1 MKIEAEDFKAWLD
14 NPVTE
19 RVWRYLKKQQAE
31 CKAAWLA
38 ASWDTGQCD
47 PLVLADLR
55 AKEQILSDLANL
67 EYDDVKDED

>member
-19 RVWRYLKKQQAE
+19 RVWRHLREKQEE

-38 ASWDTGQCD
+38 VSWEQGKCD
-47 PLVLADLR
+47 PVLLADLKAR
-55 AKEQILSDLANL
+55 AEILSDLANI
-67 EYDDVKDED
+67 EHGDIKDEE